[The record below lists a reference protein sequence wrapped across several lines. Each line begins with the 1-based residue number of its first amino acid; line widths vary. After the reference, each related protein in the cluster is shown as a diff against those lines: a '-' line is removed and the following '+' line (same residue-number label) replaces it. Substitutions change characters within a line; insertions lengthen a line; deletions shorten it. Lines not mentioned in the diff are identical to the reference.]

1 MVAIQGG
8 MLEEANGAH
17 GHLCRRLTCLLLA
30 LSNSCE
36 CPLSRSL
43 LGVKR
48 TWAVALHMSANDPK
62 RTCDEPI
69 SRLPRKIVDS
79 QYQGL
84 VGLGLL
90 FEELT

>member
-43 LGVKR
+43 LGVKQ
-48 TWAVALHMSANDPK
+48 TSLIAAQMSASDPK
-62 RTCDEPI
+62 RA
-69 SRLPRKIVDS
+69 
-79 QYQGL
+79 
-84 VGLGLL
+84 
-90 FEELT
+90 LTLS

>member
-36 CPLSRSL
+36 CPLSRPL

-62 RTCDEPI
+62 RTK
-69 SRLPRKIVDS
+69 RANR
-79 QYQGL
+79 
-84 VGLGLL
+84 VGVRPS
-90 FEELT
+90 ERPSIQ